1 MRIYTPPTCER
12 CVFYNCISNEC
23 REPSSIHY
31 IKGTVSPFALACHA
45 FLPITQVFK
54 PVKRKKWHKVKTM
67 DDMETPG
74 ARFI

>member
-1 MRIYTPPTCER
+1 MKIYTPPTCGR
-12 CVFYNCISNEC
+12 CVFYNCISNGC

-31 IKGTVSPFALACHA
+31 KGTVSPFALACHA
-45 FLPITQVFK
+45 FLSIAQVFK